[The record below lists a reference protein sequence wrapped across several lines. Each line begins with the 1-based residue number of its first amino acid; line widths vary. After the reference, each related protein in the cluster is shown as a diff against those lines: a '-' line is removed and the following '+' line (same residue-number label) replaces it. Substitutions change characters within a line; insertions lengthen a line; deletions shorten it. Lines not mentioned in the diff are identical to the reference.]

1 MCQEYA
7 FYSPTTTPRFLDQ
20 VVRVLEEDYDVVIAV
35 KDGHAVVGECLRLK
49 PDVAVLDISM
59 GDVSGLDLARQLRD
73 SGSSSKVVFLT
84 VHEDSDFVN
93 AAVGAGGLAYVVKSR
108 LSKDLI
114 SAINVVL
121 ADKFFVSATL
131 LNERP

>member
-1 MCQEYA
+1 MSRVRILLA
-7 FYSPTTTPRFLDQ
+7 DDNSKILDQ
-20 VVRVLEEDYDVVIAV
+20 VTRVLEKEYDVVAAV
-35 KDGHAVVGECLRLK
+35 KDGHAVVSECLRLK

-93 AAVGAGGLAYVVKSR
+93 AAVGAGALAYVVKSR

-114 SAINVVL
+114 L
-121 ADKFFVSATL
+121 AVKAGLANKFFVSATL
-131 LNERP
+131 LYERP